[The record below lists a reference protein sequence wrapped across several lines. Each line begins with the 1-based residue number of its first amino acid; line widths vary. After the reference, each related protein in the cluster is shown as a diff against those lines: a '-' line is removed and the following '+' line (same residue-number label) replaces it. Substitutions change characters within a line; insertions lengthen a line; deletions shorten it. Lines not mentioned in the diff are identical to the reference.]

1 MTYLGR
7 VQQMPGDMND
17 IGRREFLHRL
27 GAGLGVVLA
36 PGTVAAV
43 LSGCRPDAAAS
54 PEFLTAVE
62 YLLVGDLAE
71 RIIPRTDTPG
81 ALDAGVPAYIDMLL
95 AHFSD
100 DATRAEVRGQ
110 LGALQAWLSEH
121 QADRIDHL
129 DPAVA
134 SALVESLDAQAL
146 PQGASASARDPAPP
160 DPSRS
165 GTPPTVELNLGG
177 DTPLFRRLKPWTVA
191 GYYTSQL
198 GALEELHQPP
208 MGAYN
213 GDIPYTEVGK
223 TWA

>member
-1 MTYLGR
+1 
-7 VQQMPGDMND
+7 MND
-17 IGRREFLHRL
+17 IDRREFLHRL

-43 LSGCRPDAAAS
+43 LSGCRPGPDAS
-54 PEFLTAVE
+54 PEFLTGVE

-71 RIIPRTDTPG
+71 RIIPKTNTPG
-81 ALDAGVPAYIDMLL
+81 ALEAGVPAYIDMLL

-100 DATRAEVRGQ
+100 DATRTEVREQ

-121 QADRIDHL
+121 RSDRIDHL

-134 SALVESLDAQAL
+134 SALVHSLDAQAF
-146 PQGASASARDPAPP
+146 PEEAPAARTAPLDP
-160 DPSRS
+160 DRL

-177 DTPLFRRLKPWTVA
+177 KTPLFRRLKPWTIA
-191 GYYTSQL
+191 GYYTSQV

-208 MGAYN
+208 MGAYH
-213 GDIPYTEVGK
+213 GDIPYAEVGK